1 MTKRADLSSGDP
13 ETGAYLSNNIL
24 LGDGEFDVDAVI
36 GWSRAEGRFVP
47 KSDEAEARRLLGY
60 ARH

>member
-1 MTKRADLSSGDP
+1 MAKKTDLSSGDP
-13 ETGAYLSNNIL
+13 EMGAYLSNSIL
-24 LGDGEFDVDAVI
+24 LGDGEFDVDSVI

-47 KSDEAEARRLLGY
+47 RNDKAETKRLLGY